1 MKKILLFAIILL
13 GMSSVLQA
21 QYTLSGYVKDAKTK
35 DALIGASVIYNDSI
49 LVTTDINGFYTI
61 TAPVIKR
68 LQIQYLGYDN
78 YTKRVKFDDDSTAM
92 QIDVL
97 LKLKS
102 SILTTVVVT
111 GSNYEKNIVNEP
123 TSIEVI
129 KPAYLERNNIVSLEN
144 LMERVPGIQVADGQ
158 ASIRSSGFSQGAGS
172 RVAIIVNGLPM
183 LGGEGSDIRWNLIP
197 IENTAQIE
205 VIKGAGSVLY
215 GSAAMN
221 GVINV
226 LTAWPTSEPRT
237 NISVYT
243 GISDS
248 PEDKYKYRQ
257 WWDGVSEAPNNR
269 GIFLSHRQKIGK
281 LDLVF
286 GGNAH
291 QTVGLVQNNDDERY
305 RFNVNTRYRVSDSLV
320 FELSANA
327 MYNSQMSYLSWQDG
341 DTNVLQPLDSLF
353 QNVYY
358 NYTVDPSLTYYDKK
372 GGRHILRGRYF
383 NTTYERRRGLEYIPV
398 YMLYGEYQYQRR
410 FAERFSVT
418 GGGSYQ
424 KYFATSPNFGRDTI
438 TGEFITA
445 TAAIGSLYGQLE
457 SHFFNEKLNII
468 LGGRAEFINAGVDD
482 YPSVLPVFRFSS
494 TYKFTKKDIARFS
507 IGQGYRFPSL
517 AERFVS
523 QTLVEVSLPPLLE
536 FSFGLQPNPTLRPEY
551 GWSAEVG
558 YKKVL
563 KNDTWQGYFDFAAFA
578 IRYNDMVY
586 LTLDYHKDVGGDVTI
601 NDLIADPTP
610 FGYKYVNLENTLVSG
625 FEISTTMNGRI
636 GSLPFRVWSGYT
648 YTYPGNL
655 DTISARNESYM
666 RNFFKA
672 FTLKDRAVA
681 PSILTYR
688 SLHVAR
694 FDIEFYLKK
703 LTIGFTT
710 NVDGYMENID
720 PILEGKGY
728 WGPFVQFLGG
738 EFLLPGVVS
747 FRENNPRYNWIFD
760 LKMAYK
766 LNDHHNFNF
775 VLSNITNRM
784 YAFRPGRINP
794 LRSFNFRY
802 AFTF

>member
-1 MKKILLFAIILL
+1 MKKIYLILILIL
-13 GMSSVLQA
+13 GITSFLQA

-35 DALIGASVIYNDSI
+35 EALIGASVIYNDTI
-49 LVTTDINGFYTI
+49 LVTTDANGFYSI
-61 TAPVIKR
+61 TAPAIER
-68 LQIQYLGYDN
+68 LAIQYLGYDT
-78 YTKRVKFDDDSTAM
+78 YEKRIKFGDTTAI
-92 QIDVL
+92 QLDIL

-111 GSNYEKNIVNEP
+111 GSNYEKNIIEEP

-129 KPAYLERNNIVSLEN
+129 KPAYLQRNNIVSLEN

-172 RVAIIVNGLPM
+172 RVGIIVNGLPM
-183 LGGEGSDIRWNLIP
+183 LGGEGSEIRWNFIP
-197 IENTAQIE
+197 IENTEQIE

-248 PEDKYKYRQ
+248 PQNKYKYRQ
-257 WWDGVSEAPNNR
+257 WWNGISEAPNNR
-269 GIFLSHRQKIGK
+269 GVFVSHRQKFGK
-281 LDLVF
+281 FDLVV

-291 QTVGLVQNNDDERY
+291 QTVGLVQNNNDERY
-305 RFNVNTRYRVSDSLV
+305 RFNVNTRYRISDSLV
-320 FELSANA
+320 FEISANA
-327 MYNSQMSYLSWQDG
+327 MYNSQMSYLSWEDG

-358 NYTVDPSLTYYDKK
+358 NYTVDPSLTYHDKF

-383 NTTYERRRGLEYIPV
+383 NTTYERRKGLEYIPV

-410 FAERFSVT
+410 FSKRFVAT
-418 GGGSYQ
+418 VGGSYQ
-424 KYFATSPNFGRDTI
+424 EYFASSPNFGRDT

-445 TAAIGSLYGQLE
+445 TAGIGSAYGQLE
-457 SHFFNEKLNII
+457 GSFFNKKLNVI
-468 LGGRAEFINAGVDD
+468 LGGRAEFINAGNND
-482 YPSVLPVFRFSS
+482 YPAVLPVFRFSS
-494 TYKFTKKDIARFS
+494 TYKITEKGILRLS
-507 IGQGYRFPSL
+507 MGQGYRFPSL
-517 AERFVS
+517 AERFVK
-523 QTLVEVSLPPLLE
+523 QTLAEISIPPIIE
-536 FSFGLQPNPTLRPEY
+536 FDFGLQPNPTLQPEY
-551 GWSAEVG
+551 GWSAELG
-558 YKKVL
+558 YKKVI

-578 IRYNDMVY
+578 IRYNDMIY
-586 LTLDYHKDVGGDVTI
+586 LTLDYHKDLGRAI
-601 NDLIADPTP
+601 IANDLLEDPTP
-610 FGYKYVNLENTLVSG
+610 FGYRYINLENTLVSG
-625 FEISTTMNGRI
+625 FEISTTVNGKI
-636 GSLPFRVWSGYT
+636 GRLPFRVWSGYT

-655 DTISARNESYM
+655 DTIAGRNENYM
-666 RNFFKA
+666 RNFVKA
-672 FTLKDRAVA
+672 FTLQDKSVA

-694 FDIEFYLKK
+694 FDVEFYLKE
-703 LTIGFTT
+703 LTVGLTA
-710 NVDGYMENID
+710 NLDGYMENID

-728 WGPFVQFLGG
+728 WGEFVQFFGG
-738 EFLLPGVVS
+738 EFLLPGTVA
-747 FRENNPRYNWIFD
+747 FRENNPRYNWVFD
-760 LKMAYK
+760 IKLSYQ

-775 VLSNITNRM
+775 VLSNVTNKM

-794 LRSFNFRY
+794 LRTFNFRY
-802 AFTF
+802 GFTF